1 MAEAKTKAKTAPKK
15 PKTRAQRSLGVV
27 GAPKTAKPLLASSK
41 ATQDKKIKSGE
52 FAVFATGGKQYNV
65 SVGDS
70 IKIEKILPLIGQAD
84 YKEGDKLV
92 FDNVLLV
99 DDGKSETSIGTPFIK
114 GASINATLKKIGRY
128 KTIDVIKYK
137 QKSRYFK
144 KNGHRQPYFEVTI
157 DSIK

>member
-1 MAEAKTKAKTAPKK
+1 METKAKTKTTRTKTTPKVVEKVAPK
-15 PKTRAQRSLGVV
+15 AQ
-27 GAPKTAKPLLASSK
+27 KPLKTDTNS
-41 ATQDKKIKSGE
+41 
-52 FAVFATGGKQYNV
+52 FVVFATGGKQYRA
-65 SVGDS
+65 SIGDLV
-70 IKIEKILPLIGQAD
+70 KIEKIIGE

-99 DDGKSETSIGTPFIK
+99 DDGASETSIGTPFIK
-114 GASINATLKKIGRY
+114 GANVGATLKKIGRY

-144 KNGHRQPYFEVTI
+144 KNGHRQPYFEVQI